1 MTDIYG
7 PMPTGMT
14 RATDFSAAS
23 YERQAVSLLDLI
35 RDRMAR
41 GEKMIKGVTF
51 TNCRV
56 EGPAVVLV
64 IGACRF
70 DGTDVGNAAG
80 DIRSL
85 VLLPASP
92 TAVVGAIP
100 LQDCNFLGCQMV
112 GIGYTGPENFLNQIL
127 MLGPA
132 S

>member
-7 PMPTGMT
+7 PMPPGMT
-14 RATDFSAAS
+14 RATDFSASA
-23 YERQAVSLLDLI
+23 YDRQAVSLLDLI
-35 RDRMAR
+35 RERMAR
-41 GEKMIKGVTF
+41 GENTIRNVTF

-64 IGACRF
+64 VGACRF
-70 DGTDVGNAAG
+70 DGTDVGNPGG

-92 TAVVGAIP
+92 SAVVGAIP
-100 LQDCNFLGCQMV
+100 IQDCEFRGCQMI
-112 GIGYTGPENFLNQIL
+112 GIGYTGPESFLNQIL

-132 S
+132 T